1 MLDGAWHKDEGVNFG
16 RKRNCFCMLMAD
28 SSVLSTRTG
37 MEPNLT
43 RSRLAQIT
51 LHGGGGAEKGEG
63 VALSALVTFLG
74 RISGD
79 GGLIK

>member
-1 MLDGAWHKDEGVNFG
+1 MLDSAWHKDEGVNFG
-16 RKRNCFCMLMAD
+16 RKRNYFCVLMAY
-28 SSVLSTRTG
+28 SSMLSTRTG

-51 LHGGGGAEKGEG
+51 HGGGGAEKGEG